1 MYIILISNIIVDI
14 KLFFLGGNENEWN
27 DWNVVQTNTKYKQQ
41 NYTIGQNK
49 LLGLKVIY

>member
-14 KLFFLGGNENEWN
+14 KMFFLGGNENEL
-27 DWNVVQTNTKYKQQ
+27 NVVQTKTKYRQQ
-41 NYTIGQNK
+41 NDTIDQNK